1 MRARGKFR
9 PTVAGL
15 AVVALLPT
23 MAVVSGGSA
32 NAAPGSVLLVVATP
46 SLPTATES
54 ALTSR
59 LQAAGRTVTLADD
72 DTVTAA
78 QAAASSFALISSS
91 VSSNSANV
99 VTQLSG
105 SAKPVWV
112 AKPYL
117 LDNFGLTGPAAESD
131 YGNVSTRTA
140 VIAAGHP
147 MAAGRSGTVTLFSAN
162 QTIGW
167 GRMAPAATAVAT
179 VTVAG
184 AQRQAA
190 FVVPKGGALTTQP
203 AAPGCRLT
211 FPLPGSPTAA
221 TADYWS
227 LFDATTQYAVDGCG
241 TAGPVDPPAG
251 VRVLL
256 VTADPAAQTGADNVV
271 SGRLRQSGATVTVAD
286 DNSVDVQAA
295 NASTYVVISPSVNS
309 AAVGASVTLTSTSR
323 PVWVAKPYLLDNY
336 GLAGNRA
343 ETDYG
348 NVSVRTATV
357 IGGHPMAAGRSGAVT
372 LFGSNQG
379 IGWARPPTAAT
390 QVLTAATP
398 GGVRATGFVVESG
411 QQLAA
416 GGAAPGCRLTLPV
429 PATAATATAD
439 YWALFDATAQY
450 AGAGCTAAPP
460 QPVDGAL
467 VLLISVDGLNPDAI
481 TTLGTTG
488 TPALHRLMT
497 EGVSTLNARSTFEST
512 QTLPN
517 HTSMITGRP
526 VTEPGGHGV
535 LFNEDNGSTVH
546 VSAGGYVAGAFDVA
560 HDNGL
565 PTSLYVG
572 KTKFDFLDRSWNA
585 TNGAPDTTG
594 ADNGRD
600 KIDSY
605 VVGTGGTNT
614 PALISRMQAGL
625 AGFVML
631 HFHEPD
637 GAGHASGY
645 MSQPYLEAVT
655 RTDAWIG
662 QLLTAIAADPALA
675 ARTTVVVTSDHGGLG
690 TSHADASQPVNY
702 RVPFFAWGNQVGHGA
717 DLYALNPDRTDPG
730 TGRPTYTVAGQ
741 PVRSAEAGNLVTE
754 LLGLGVVPGSR
765 INTNQSLDLKAG

>member
-1 MRARGKFR
+1 M
-9 PTVAGL
+9 AGL
-15 AVVALLPT
+15 AVIALLPT
-23 MAVVSGGSA
+23 IAVVMGGSA
-32 NAAPGSVLLVVATP
+32 NAASGSVLLVVAAP
-46 SLPTATES
+46 GQPTGTES
-54 ALTSR
+54 ALSSR
-59 LQAAGRTVTLADD
+59 LQSAGRTVTLADD
-72 DTVTAA
+72 DAVTAA
-78 QAAASSFALISSS
+78 QAAAHAFTLISSS

-99 VTQLSG
+99 LTQLSG
-105 SAKPVWV
+105 SGQPVWV

-131 YGNVSTRTA
+131 YGNVSTRT
-140 VIAAGHP
+140 VVVAAGHP

-167 GRMAPAATAVAT
+167 GKMVPAAAAVAT

-184 AQRQAA
+184 AQRQTA
-190 FVVPKGGALTTQP
+190 FVVPKGGALATQAP
-203 AAPGCRLT
+203 AAGCRLT
-211 FPLPGSPTAA
+211 FPLPGSPATA
-221 TADYWS
+221 TADYWA

-241 TAGPVDPPAG
+241 AGPMEPPPTSA
-251 VRVLL
+251 RVLL
-256 VTADPAAQTGADNVV
+256 VTADPAVQTGADNAV
-271 SGRLRQSGATVTVAD
+271 SARLRHNGAVVTVAD
-286 DNSVDVQAA
+286 DNTVDAQAA

-309 AAVGASVTLTSTSR
+309 AAAGAAATLVSTSR

-336 GLAGNRA
+336 GLAGTRA

-357 IGGHPMAAGRSGAVT
+357 IGGHPMAAGRSGGVT
-372 LFGSNQG
+372 LFGANQG
-379 IGWARPPTAAT
+379 IGWARPPATAT
-390 QVLTAATP
+390 QVITVATP
-398 GGVRATGFVVESG
+398 DGVRATGFVVESG
-411 QQLAA
+411 QPLAN
-416 GGAAPGCRLTLPV
+416 GGAASGCRLTFPV
-429 PATAATATAD
+429 PGTAATASAD

-450 AGAGCTAAPP
+450 AGRGCTATPP
-460 QPVDGAL
+460 EPVDDAL
-467 VLLISVDGLNPDAI
+467 VLLISVDGLNPNAI
-481 TTLGTTG
+481 TTLGQTG

-517 HTSMITGRP
+517 HTSMVTSRP
-526 VTEPGGHGV
+526 VTQIGGHGV
-535 LFNEDNGSTVH
+535 VFNEDNGSTVH

-560 HDNGL
+560 HDAGL

-572 KTKFDFLDRSWNA
+572 KTKFNFLDRSWNS

-600 KIDSY
+600 KIDTY

-625 AGFVML
+625 TGFVML

-637 GAGHASGY
+637 GAGHGSGY
-645 MSQPYLEAVT
+645 MSQTYLDAVT

-662 QLLTAIAADPALA
+662 QLLTAVAADSALA

-690 TSHADASQPVNY
+690 LEHADATQLVNY
-702 RVPFFAWGNQVGHGA
+702 RVPFIAWGNQVAHGA

-730 TGRPTYTVAGQ
+730 TGRPTYTAAGQ
-741 PVRSAEAGNLVTE
+741 PVRSAEAGNLVAD
-754 LLGLGVVPGSR
+754 LLGLGAISGSR
-765 INTNQSLDLKAG
+765 INTTQSLDLEVG